1 MAIKGYAN
9 FDWQVPKVV
18 VSLLKGKDA
27 EKLYKEVKEDENSF
41 EKSSMG
47 FLDYNSNEIRGSNP
61 LRAGQ
66 IYRLIGG
73 SKVRVAVP
81 GDDFKGGISNLIK
94 SKYYTDFNVLVAH
107 KDKPIYEKNNGLW
120 KKVIEL
126 AQGKKGNLIF
136 PFMVQGFYV
145 LPDKKETGY
154 EVKIVP
160 ASNFEVIVDDRL
172 SGKYNEWNFDKV
184 DEKGLPINLDKSKG
198 NRTFYTRNDG
208 LSGVCLGG
216 YSVWDSGLNSGG
228 GDLTYSDGYGRV
240 VVVYDTEGVA
250 PKNFEVGKSD

>member
-18 VSLLKGKDA
+18 ASLLKGKDA

-172 SGKYNEWNFDKV
+172 SGKYNEWNFDEV
-184 DEKGLPINLDKSKG
+184 DERGLPINLDKYKG
-198 NRTFYTRNDG
+198 NRIFYTRNDG
-208 LSGVCLGG
+208 LSGVCLSRLLNLGAG
-216 YSVWDSGLNSGG
+216 NDDLADSL
-228 GDLTYSDGYGRV
+228 DDGRV
-240 VVVYDTEGVA
+240 VAVYDVKGVA
-250 PKNFEVGKSD
+250 PKN